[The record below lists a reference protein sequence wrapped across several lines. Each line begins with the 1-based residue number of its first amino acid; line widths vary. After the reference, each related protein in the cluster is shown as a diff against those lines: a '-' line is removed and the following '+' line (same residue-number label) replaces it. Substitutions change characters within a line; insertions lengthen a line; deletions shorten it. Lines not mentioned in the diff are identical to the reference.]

1 MDSVNK
7 WLTLAANFG
16 VIAGILFLAVELNQN
31 NELLEA
37 EAREARYEFRS
48 RDSNR
53 IFLENPGLV
62 ELMVKV
68 NNRELLTQEEQYTID
83 RFYNQI
89 LLNFQLIFIEYI
101 EGHISES
108 ELGTASMK
116 DYFNNQVG
124 LKQYWVEY
132 GSVVFQPNFVD
143 WMEENIVNAEN

>member
-16 VIAGILFLAVELNQN
+16 VIAGILFLAIELNQN

-53 IFLENPGLV
+53 IFLENPRLV

-68 NNRELLTQEEQYTID
+68 NNRGLLTQEEQYTIE
-83 RFYNQI
+83 RFYSQI
-89 LLNFQLIFIEYI
+89 LLNFQLIFIEYT

-108 ELGTASMK
+108 ELGIASMK
-116 DYFNNQVG
+116 DYFSNQVG
-124 LKQYWVEY
+124 MEQYWLEN
-132 GSVVFQPNFVD
+132 GSAAFQPNFVQ
-143 WMEENIVNAEN
+143 WMQENIVNH